1 MVTKTETV
9 VKKEIPTDSTA
20 VAEAQEEIEGPR
32 RITAEEL
39 YRRSSQYRIWSF
51 TESQL
56 EDMRVSANKRGLIVR
71 TNKLS
76 SLDKSLP
83 EVQLLF
89 NENGNFEHLTVEEE
103 RIIVIYYARKA
114 KDLANFFHLPTQARS
129 TAISFLIRFFLI
141 HSVMEYHPQFIMYTC
156 LFLAAKVENNF
167 IGINTFSKAIPK
179 TTPESILQYEY
190 PILESMKFTL
200 LCRHPYQPL
209 YGFYLDIQAVFPKID
224 IKRLGTAYDSA
235 RSLINDSL
243 FSDAVF
249 LYTPPQIALAA
260 LWISDNVVAE
270 RYLARKFGFRKK
282 KEKTDNNEQN
292 KNKLTTT
299 KEKKDS
305 KVPIVK
311 QEQSDKIPVK
321 QEQSDRIPVKQE
333 QSDKIPEAK
342 VKEEQSDKIPEDKV
356 KEEQSDKIP
365 DVKVKMEENGVDDL
379 EASADGDSAS
389 IMTPERHYKKMMEII
404 RECAEYVKN
413 VPNPSVEVA
422 KRVSTKVHY
431 CLDPFKYARKLAKQK
446 GITISNATSTPTPGP
461 EVIPFKRPAE
471 DELNDDAKR
480 VKTE

>member
-1 MVTKTETV
+1 MVTKTGTV
-9 VKKEIPTDSTA
+9 IKKEVPTDSA
-20 VAEAQEEIEGPR
+20 AIAEVQEENEGPK

-71 TNKLS
+71 ANKLS

-89 NENGNFEHLTVEEE
+89 NEKGNLDHLTVEEE
-103 RIIVIYYARKA
+103 KTIVIYYARKA

-141 HSVMEYHPQFIMYTC
+141 HSVMEYHPQYIMYTC

-224 IKRLGTAYDSA
+224 PKRLGVAYDSA
-235 RSLINDSL
+235 RSLLNESS

-282 KEKTDNNEQN
+282 KENTDNNGQN
-292 KNKLTTT
+292 KNKLTTI
-299 KEKKDS
+299 KEEKDR
-305 KVPIVK
+305 KIPKVK
-311 QEQSDKIPVK
+311 QEQPDK
-321 QEQSDRIPVKQE
+321 IPVKQE

-342 VKEEQSDKIPEDKV
+342 VKEEQSDKIPD
-356 KEEQSDKIP
+356 D
-365 DVKVKMEENGVDDL
+365 KVKMEETGIDDP

-404 RECAEYVKN
+404 RECAEYVEN

-431 CLDPFKYARKLAKQK
+431 CLDPLKYAKKLAKQK
-446 GITISNATSTPTPGP
+446 GIGISNSTATPTPGP
-461 EVIPFKRPAE
+461 EVITSKRPAE
-471 DELNDDAKR
+471 DEINDDAKR
-480 VKTE
+480 VKIE